1 MDLHYGHLAAW
12 GGMLLAG
19 GLFYVFGL
27 VVYRIFF
34 HPLAK
39 YPGPL
44 LAKVTDA
51 YMLYHAWKGD
61 RHLEFW
67 RLHETYGP
75 TVRFGPNSVS
85 FNSNT
90 ALREI
95 YGFKANVGKA
105 DFYDAFVHPA
115 HNTHNTRD
123 KGEHARKRRVLSHAF
138 SDSAVKEAEKYILA
152 NVRTFCDVLG
162 AGGQTANALN
172 NGYPPT
178 NNSEKWTGP
187 VNMSDQC
194 NYLAMDILG
203 DLCFGKAFHMLE
215 APDNRYAVDLVGM
228 AAHRHLI
235 CGTMRTIEKLGIE
248 KVLFRKIAAGR
259 ARYMQYSGRQLAER
273 MALGDDT
280 DRRDFFYHLLKAI
293 DPVTQKGFTK
303 PELWGESNLLIIA
316 GSDTTSTGMAAT
328 FFYLV
333 RHPEALAKVT
343 REVRETFANV
353 EEIQHG
359 AALTGCTYLRACID
373 EAMRLSPAVGGALPR
388 QVLAGGIEINGEAIP
403 AGTIVGTP
411 HYTIHHNAEYYPQP
425 WAYLPERW
433 IAGSS
438 LPGYTKSSVV
448 SEDDVSLAQ
457 SAFCPFSIGPRGC
470 IGKGLAYT
478 EMMTT
483 LARSL
488 FLYDVRRAPG
498 MVDPAEGVVGAE
510 WGRDRPGEF
519 QLMDT
524 FTSVKK
530 GVLVEFKPRA

>member
-1 MDLHYGHLAAW
+1 MLPPLH
-12 GGMLLAG
+12 LLTCFTTQLTG
-19 GLFYVFGL
+19 V

-51 YMLYHAWKGD
+51 YMLYYAWNGD

-67 RLHETYGP
+67 RMHETYGP
-75 TVRFGPNSVS
+75 VVRFGPSSVS

-90 ALREI
+90 ALKEI

-105 DFYDAFVHPA
+105 VFYDAFAHPTY
-115 HNTHNTRD
+115 NTHNSRD
-123 KGEHARKRRVLSHAF
+123 KVQHARKRRVLSHAF

-162 AGGQTANALN
+162 GKGSYGAVAKAGS
-172 NGYPPT
+172 
-178 NNSEKWTGP
+178 SEKWSGP
-187 VNMSDQC
+187 VCMTDQC

-215 APDNRYAVDLVGM
+215 SPDNRYAVDLVGV
-228 AAHRHLI
+228 AALRHLI
-235 CGTMRTIEKLGIE
+235 CGTMISVEKTGLE

-259 ARYMQYSGRQLAER
+259 ARYMKYSGGQLAQR

-280 DRRDFFYHLLKAI
+280 DRRDFFYYLLKAR
-293 DPVTQKGFTK
+293 DPETGEGFSK

-333 RHPEALAKVT
+333 RHPEVLAKVT
-343 REVRETFANV
+343 QEVRSTFSDV
-353 EEIQHG
+353 EAIQNG

-373 EAMRLSPAVGGALPR
+373 EAMRLSPAVGGLLPR
-388 QVLAGGIEINGEAIP
+388 EVLAGGMQIDGHTIP
-403 AGTIVGTP
+403 AGMVVGTP
-411 HYTIHHNAEYYPQP
+411 HYTIHHNAAYYPQP
-425 WAYLPERW
+425 WAYAPERW
-433 IAGSS
+433 ITGST
-438 LPGYTKSSVV
+438 LPGGATV
-448 SEDDVSLAQ
+448 SEDDVHSAQ

-470 IGKGLAYT
+470 IGKSLAYT
-478 EMMTT
+478 EMMAT
-483 LARSL
+483 LARAL
-488 FLYDVRRAPG
+488 FLYDVRRA
-498 MVDPAEGVVGAE
+498 EGVADPGEGRVGAE
-510 WGRDRPGEF
+510 WGRNRPGEL
-519 QLMDT
+519 QLKDA
-524 FTSVKK
+524 FTSIKQ
-530 GVLVEFKPRA
+530 GVMLEFKPRV